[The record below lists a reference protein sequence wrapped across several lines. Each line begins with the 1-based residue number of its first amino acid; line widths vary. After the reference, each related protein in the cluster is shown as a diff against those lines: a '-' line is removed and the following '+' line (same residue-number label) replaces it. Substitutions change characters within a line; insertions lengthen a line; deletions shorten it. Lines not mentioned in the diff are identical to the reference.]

1 MPDQRW
7 RLVPYLLMAMV
18 LPVLFSSSCR
28 HTGESPNAEAEV
40 RFRELLGS
48 TLTDKLVI
56 HTDKHRY
63 RHDDGLVYWVENRTD
78 VDLWFEDQS
87 FGLQVLAYD
96 ESSKDWL
103 ELDPGFHVADP
114 RTVLIESGRHAVL
127 DPSGLLLERID
138 IPEDGKMR
146 LVITGHTDLV
156 IPALDETYSG
166 YTDIEVVE

>member
-1 MPDQRW
+1 M
-7 RLVPYLLMAMV
+7 
-18 LPVLFSSSCR
+18 
-28 HTGESPNAEAEV
+28 
-40 RFRELLGS
+40 
-48 TLTDKLVI
+48 

-63 RHDDGLVYWVENRTD
+63 RHDDGLNYWVENRTD

-87 FGLQVLAYD
+87 FGLRVLAYD

-103 ELDPGFHVADP
+103 ELDPGVHVIDP

-127 DPSGLLLERID
+127 DPFGLLLERID